1 MTKTIIR
8 MRFDNE
14 AQAIETLPMLRDE
27 DGWVRDGDSYT
38 LVLVGRIMES
48 EGVPGEDPDGPP
60 LVPPTYKLGWHCDLQ
75 MTTYPDR
82 AAILEAAAPYVVEPV
97 KGERAHSF
105 AGEQ

>member
-60 LVPPTYKLGWHCDLQ
+60 LVPPTYKPGWHADILVTDACPDK
-75 MTTYPDR
+75 TT
-82 AAILEAAAPYVVEPV
+82 ILEAVAPYVVEPAGPRH
-97 KGERAHSF
+97 KF